1 MTPLISII
9 IPIYNV
15 EKYLPTC
22 LDSILAQTYTNLEII
37 LVDDGS
43 PDGSGTICD
52 EYASHDSR
60 FVVVHQQNGGVSVAR
75 NAGLDHAT
83 GDYIGFVDPDDWI
96 EPTMF
101 ETMMQSI
108 INESSDGAI
117 CSTLKEYQSESKVCE
132 QFSYHVRRQPELI
145 RTLLEEKVRTLLPR
159 TLIKKSIWDSIR
171 FTPKSRASED
181 FEVFPRLFYNC
192 TSIVFLPDLFY
203 HWRMRSDSITH
214 TEATLDDRVQNF
226 RIFHSR
232 LRFCEE
238 HFPPSIPYVSRRTV
252 SRALNALRYF
262 INEKKEDTP
271 EAQELIAFLRDER
284 PRFSPHLRL
293 KEKFHLFTYF
303 SARPIFML
311 YNHFFFW
318 NRARV
323 MKHKQKNTHA

>member
-52 EYASHDSR
+52 EYASRDSR
-60 FVVVHQQNGGVSVAR
+60 FVVIHQKNGGVSVAR

-83 GDYIGFVDPDDWI
+83 GNYIGFVDPDDWI
-96 EPTMF
+96 EPSMY
-101 ETMMQSI
+101 ETMMTSVLK
-108 INESSDGAI
+108 EGCDGAV
-117 CSTLKEYQSESKVCE
+117 CSTLLEYRSHTKVCE
-132 QFSYHVRRQPELI
+132 RFDYHIGHQPELTRGI
-145 RTLLEEKVRTLLPR
+145 LEEKLRTLLWR
-159 TLIKKSIWDSIR
+159 TLIKKSVWDTVR
-171 FTPKSRASED
+171 FTPQTRASED
-181 FEVFPRLFYNC
+181 FEVFPRLFYGC
-192 TSIVFLPDLFY
+192 TSLVFLPDLFY

-214 TEATLDDRVQNF
+214 TEASLAHRVQNF
-226 RIFHSR
+226 RIFRSR

-238 HFPPSIPYVSRRTV
+238 HFPPSIPHVSRRTA
-252 SRALNALRYF
+252 SRALNALRYL
-262 INEKKEDTP
+262 INEEKEDTP

-311 YNHFFFW
+311 YNRLFFW